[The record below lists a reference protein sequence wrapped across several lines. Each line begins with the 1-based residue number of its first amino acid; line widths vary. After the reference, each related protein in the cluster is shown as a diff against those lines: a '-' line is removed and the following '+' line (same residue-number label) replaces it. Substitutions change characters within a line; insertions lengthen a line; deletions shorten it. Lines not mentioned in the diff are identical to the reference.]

1 MQEILNLNKNNCTDC
16 YKCIRDCSVKAITFA
31 HDTAEIVH
39 NECILCGRC
48 YVTCPQKAKQ
58 VRNDV
63 LRVKDAIASG
73 KRVVCSL
80 APSFIANFRIRSL
93 DVIANAL
100 KALGFAEVQETAI
113 GAQLV
118 SEEYARIMEEG
129 RLHVLISS
137 CCPSINMLIRKYY
150 PTMLPYLAKVLT
162 PMEAHCKLIKE
173 QQPDAFTVFIGP
185 CIAKKK
191 ESDEC
196 SFTDVALTFDEL
208 ADWFSEAGIE
218 LPYEHVDPDSE
229 DALSRLYPATGGV
242 LKATAKVQSYR
253 RIAIDGIDNC
263 RAVFTEIENDEFGKV
278 FIEMSACEG
287 SCVNGPCIRDH
298 AERRLKGAMR
308 VDTFSG
314 SGETP
319 FEIEQKP
326 DIRTTY
332 AFDGGHKMQFGS
344 EAIRDMLFKM
354 GKTSPEKELN
364 CGSCGYPTCRDKAI
378 AILEGKAKIEMCL
391 PFLK

>member
-63 LRVKDAIASG
+63 LRVKAAIASG

-162 PMEAHCKLIKE
+162 PMRIVQE
-173 QQPDAFTVFIGP
+173 
-185 CIAKKK
+185 IA
-191 ESDEC
+191 S
-196 SFTDVALTFDEL
+196 LL
-208 ADWFSEAGIE
+208 
-218 LPYEHVDPDSE
+218 
-229 DALSRLYPATGGV
+229 
-242 LKATAKVQSYR
+242 
-253 RIAIDGIDNC
+253 
-263 RAVFTEIENDEFGKV
+263 
-278 FIEMSACEG
+278 
-287 SCVNGPCIRDH
+287 
-298 AERRLKGAMR
+298 
-308 VDTFSG
+308 
-314 SGETP
+314 GETTA
-319 FEIEQKP
+319 ETQI
-326 DIRTTY
+326 
-332 AFDGGHKMQFGS
+332 A
-344 EAIRDMLFKM
+344 
-354 GKTSPEKELN
+354 LN
-364 CGSCGYPTCRDKAI
+364 K
-378 AILEGKAKIEMCL
+378 
-391 PFLK
+391 LKDAMTQE